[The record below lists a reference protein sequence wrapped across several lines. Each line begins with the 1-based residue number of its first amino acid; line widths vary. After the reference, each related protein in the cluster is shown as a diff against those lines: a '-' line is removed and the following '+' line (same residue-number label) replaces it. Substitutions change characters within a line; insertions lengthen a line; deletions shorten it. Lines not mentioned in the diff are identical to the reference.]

1 MQCEY
6 CGEILPPGA
15 RYCENCG
22 RRVHEFHGIGLG
34 SQTQIYTPIT
44 NQTTLFEAKN
54 DLYILNIVNKEILN
68 QNNNKL
74 GKIKFKEKFLK
85 IICKVY
91 DFEGNLVLKIS
102 PVLFSPNTLYK
113 LTNSKGRDVAR
124 IKKPTFSAMPT
135 RFYIESPFKEKWFQ
149 IIRISNYKIKSFATD
164 EVVAEFGRITTFK
177 EIFLDLDIEDPRNT
191 YLLKINDRRVD
202 RAIIIG
208 TFLAYFMISNQ

>member
-6 CGEILPPGA
+6 CGEIIPPGA

-34 SQTQIYTPIT
+34 SQTQLYTPIT
-44 NQTTLFEAKN
+44 NQSTIFEGKN
-54 DLYILNIVNKEILN
+54 ELYILDITSREIYN
-68 QNNNKL
+68 QNNKKL
-74 GKIKFKEKFLK
+74 GKVKFKEKFLK
-85 IICKVY
+85 LVCKVY
-91 DFEGNLVLKIS
+91 DYERNLVLKIS
-102 PVLFSPNTLYK
+102 PVVLSPTTLYK
-113 LTNSKGRDVAR
+113 ITNSKGRDVAR

-164 EVVAEFGRITTFK
+164 EIVAEFGRITSFK
-177 EIFLDLDIEDPRNT
+177 EVFLNLEIDNPRNT
-191 YLLKINDRRVD
+191 YLLKINDLRVD

-208 TFLAYFMISNQ
+208 TFLSYFMISQK